1 LPFELLKPIIKETFE
16 KLEILS
22 PKNAQTGP
30 AIRRD
35 KKTINKHLKLIE
47 SPDLKSIY
55 KVFTL
60 AIQKKKN
67 EK

>member
-1 LPFELLKPIIKETFE
+1 MYVQLLNKLPFAWK
-16 KLEILS
+16 
-22 PKNAQTGP
+22 QGP

-60 AIQKKKN
+60 AIQKNN